1 MPRVPIAENVSVLPG
16 AGAPPQA
23 RMLDAPEVR
32 DFGSRQILAQS
43 EALGRAGSVATGIAA
58 DMQAQ
63 ANKARL
69 DDADNRLMAAATDL
83 EVQARALKGKNALQR
98 PDGKAL
104 PDEFGEALT
113 KAAKGIEDEL
123 GNDFQKQAFR
133 SRVADLSTRFRGT
146 LSQHLVAEQRT
157 FEVETAKSGLA
168 VAVDRGIKLA
178 GDEAARQQSLG
189 AIDAKIADLARIQGW
204 DADTA
209 ATAKLEARSKL
220 HAGLLGAMVSS
231 GRSLEAKA
239 YYDANSADM
248 TVQDRS
254 TMLPKL
260 QEAGDAA
267 AGDAAAAAAWGRL
280 GPKSPNDPIKQA
292 DLEDDV
298 RKALAGNPKATAVA
312 IGALRDRAQAFD
324 KQQAELKATNVAGVW
339 AQMDRGATMA
349 QIQQSDAWLALTD
362 TERRQ
367 IRREREA
374 ELYQAESR
382 AAARA
387 SRAAAEAQRGAAE
400 ASRELTRLRTQDAL
414 SLINNGAEYLT
425 ASDPAVLSQMSR
437 AQVEALRGRFGLE
450 GVQHLLAKHEALQKP
465 GKIAEARMDQD
476 DFNRIAD
483 TLGLKPYDRSRSES
497 QSRALGELKFRVEQ
511 VIDARQRAAG
521 KTLERDEK
529 MQLMQAEMAK
539 TVTTDGW
546 FSFER
551 QVPVIQ
557 LTDRNLGDVQVP
569 PTDRKQITEAL
580 RARGQPVTE
589 QAIRRLY
596 ITRIS
601 PAAAPMVPNER

>member
-1 MPRVPIAENVSVLPG
+1 MPRVPQLDNVSVLPG
-16 AGAPPQA
+16 VRPTPQA

-32 DFGSRQILAQS
+32 DFGSRQLLAQS

-63 ANKARL
+63 ANMVRL
-69 DDADNRLMAAATDL
+69 DDAQNRLMAVETDL
-83 EVQARALKGKNALQR
+83 RIKTSALKGRNALER

-104 PDEFGEALT
+104 PDEMGEEFD
-113 KAAKGIEDEL
+113 KAVREIEDGL
-123 GNDFQKQAFR
+123 GNDYQRQAFR
-133 SRVADLSTRFRGT
+133 SSASQIGTRFRGAVA
-146 LSQHLVAEQRT
+146 QHMVGEQRT
-157 FEVETAKSGLA
+157 FEVETAKSGIA
-168 VAVDRGIKLA
+168 VAVDRAIKLA
-178 GDEAARQQSLG
+178 GDDRERVASLTV
-189 AIDAKIADLARIQGW
+189 IDRHLDALAKTQGW
-204 DADTA
+204 SPEALAEARLD
-209 ATAKLEARSKL
+209 ARSKV
-220 HAGLLGAMVSS
+220 HSGLIATMIAS
-231 GRSLEAKA
+231 GQSGEAKR

-248 TVQDRS
+248 TVQARA
-254 TMLPKL
+254 TILPKL
-260 QEAGDAA
+260 QEANDAQQGDS
-267 AGDAAAAAAWGRL
+267 AAAAAWAKI
-280 GPKSPNDPIKQA
+280 GPKSPNDAIKQFDMEA
-292 DLEDDV
+292 QV
-298 RKALAGNPKATAVA
+298 REALKDNPAAQKVA
-312 IGALRDRAQAFD
+312 IVSLRERAAAFNA
-324 KQQAELKATNVAGVW
+324 QQAELKATNIAGVW
-339 AQMDRGATMA
+339 GLMDRGAPMA

-400 ASRELTRLRTQDAL
+400 ASRELTRLRTSDAL
-414 SLINNGAEYLT
+414 ALINNGAEYLT

-437 AQVEALRGRFGLE
+437 AQVEALRGKFGLE
-450 GVQHLLAKHEALQKP
+450 GTQHLLSKHEALQKP

-483 TLGLKPYDRSRSES
+483 QLGMKPFDRSKSES
-497 QSRALGELKFRVEQ
+497 QARALGELKFRVEQ
-511 VIDARQRAAG
+511 IIDARQRQTG

-529 MQLMQAEMAK
+529 LRLMQDEMAK

-546 FSFER
+546 FSLER
-551 QVPVIQ
+551 HVPVIQ

-569 PTDRKQITEAL
+569 ATDRKQITDAL
-580 RARGQPVTE
+580 RARGQQVTE
-589 QAIRRLY
+589 QAIRRMY

>member
-1 MPRVPIAENVSVLPG
+1 MPRVPLQENVTVLPG

-32 DFGSRQILAQS
+32 DFGSRQLLSQS

-63 ANKARL
+63 ANKVRL
-69 DDADNRLMAAATDL
+69 DDAQNRLMAAATDL
-83 EVQARALKGKNALQR
+83 EVEARALRGKNALER

-104 PDEFGEALT
+104 PDEYGERLE
-113 KAAKGIEDEL
+113 KAAREIEDGL
-123 GNDFQKQAFR
+123 GNDFQRQNFR
-133 SRVADLSTRFRGT
+133 SSVSALGTRFRGT
-146 LSQHLVAEQRT
+146 LAQHMVGEQRT
-157 FEVETAKSGLA
+157 YEVETAKSGIA
-168 VAVDRGIKLA
+168 VAVDRAIKLA
-178 GDEAARQQSLG
+178 GDEPARQDALA
-189 AIDAKIADLARIQGW
+189 AIDGHLAALGKAQGW
-204 DADTA
+204 DANTTA
-209 ATAKLEARSKL
+209 EARLDARSKV
-220 HAGLLGAMVSS
+220 HSGLIATMIGS
-231 GRSLEAKA
+231 GRSLDARA
-239 YYDANSADM
+239 YYDANSAEM
-248 TVQDRS
+248 TVQAR
-254 TMLPKL
+254 TTILPKL
-260 QEAGDAA
+260 QEANDAQ
-267 AGDAAAAAAWGRL
+267 AGDGAAAAAWAKI
-280 GPKSPNDPIKQA
+280 GPKSPNDPVRQA
-292 DLEDDV
+292 DLEEEV
-298 RKALAGNPKATAVA
+298 RKTTAGNPKATA
-312 IGALRDRAQAFD
+312 IGIAALRDRTSAHD
-324 KQQAELKATNVAGVW
+324 KQQAEFKATNVAGVW
-339 AQMDRGATMA
+339 KQMDAGATMA

-387 SRAAAEAQRGAAE
+387 SREAAEAQRGAAE
-400 ASRELTRLRTQDAL
+400 ASRELTRLRTNDAL
-414 SLINNGAEYLT
+414 SLLNNGAAYLT

-437 AQVEALRGRFGLE
+437 AQVEALRGQFGLE
-450 GVQHLLAKHEALQKP
+450 GTQHLLAKHEQLQKP

-476 DFNRIAD
+476 DFNRVAD
-483 TLGLKPYDRSRSES
+483 TLGLKPYDRSKSES
-497 QSRALGELKFRVEQ
+497 QARALGELKFRVEQ
-511 VIDARQRAAG
+511 IIDQRQRAAG

-529 MQLMQAEMAK
+529 LKLMQDEMTK

-546 FSFER
+546 FSLER

-589 QAIRRLY
+589 QAIRRMF
-596 ITRIS
+596 ITRVS